1 MNVYE
6 KVGLDKVINC
16 SGKMTALGVSK
27 ISDDVAKMMG
37 KAGKSFVVIDEL
49 IDKAGEIISSFTGGE
64 DSCITASASSG
75 IAIAVGAMIAKNNR
89 VFIEKLPDSNGLKN
103 EIIIQKGHMINF
115 GGPMSTMIRLG
126 GGKIIEVGF
135 SNKVLLQHIEEN
147 INENTAALFYVKSH
161 HSVQKGMVSIQ
172 DMVKISKKYNIPLII
187 DAAAEEDLKKYIK
200 LGVDLVIYSGAK
212 AFEGPTS
219 GFITGKK
226 ELIEY
231 CKLQYLGIGRA
242 MKIGKE
248 NIMGLLKALEI
259 YSKKD
264 NNLEVDRQKN
274 IVNKIL
280 YKLKDIQGITGKMV
294 QDEAGRQIYRAQ
306 LQVNEEI
313 LGFDC
318 LELVRR
324 LKEGSTKIY
333 ARDHFANIGKLSLDV
348 RSIDEEDIDE
358 IILKLKN
365 VIAVGA

>member
-6 KVGLDKVINC
+6 KIGLDKVINC

-27 ISDDVAKMMG
+27 ISDEIAEMMG
-37 KAGKSFVVIDEL
+37 QAGKSFVVIEEL
-49 IDKAGEIISSFTGGE
+49 IDKAGEIISSFTEGE

-75 IAIAVGAMIAKNNR
+75 IAIAVGAMIAKNSR
-89 VFIEKLPDSNGLKN
+89 IYIERLPDSNGLKN

-115 GGPMSTMIRLG
+115 GGPMSTMIRIG
-126 GGKIIEVGF
+126 GGKIVEAGF
-135 SNKVLLQHIEEN
+135 SNKVLPQHIEES

-161 HSVQKGMVSIQ
+161 HCVQKGMISIE
-172 DMVKISKKYNIPLII
+172 DMVKISKQHNIPLII

-259 YSKKD
+259 YSNKD
-264 NNLEVDRQKN
+264 SAIEIARQKN

-280 YKLKDIQGITGKMV
+280 DKLEGIEGIIGKMV
-294 QDEAGRQIYRAQ
+294 QDEAGREIYRAQ
-306 LQVNEEI
+306 LQVNEDI
-313 LGFDC
+313 LGFNC

-324 LKEGSTKIY
+324 LKEGNPQIY
-333 ARDHFANIGKLSLDV
+333 TRDHFANIGKLNLDV
-348 RSIDEEDIDE
+348 RSIDEGDIDE
-358 IILKLKN
+358 IVLKLKK
-365 VIAVGA
+365 VIND